1 MQNNLV
7 EQDSQQAWFRL
18 AIIFT
23 MSVIGTAGMW
33 SVVIILPNIQNE
45 FTLDRAASTYPYVAT
60 MFGYGFGNVI
70 IGRMLD
76 KIGIKK
82 PITTPSQACIYPSY
96 SMEWPDGLF
105 CSYYQFLSSFNIS
118 FYSRFF
124 KFII

>member
-1 MQNNLV
+1 MKNNLV

-82 PITTPSQACIYPSY
+82 PIIFALSLLVTSYVLSFFAKNVFLAIYHSI
-96 SMEWPDGLF
+96 F
-105 CSYYQFLSSFNIS
+105 F
-118 FYSRFF
+118 RFF
-124 KFII
+124 CRCLFWPNDG

>member
-18 AIIFT
+18 AIIFA

-82 PITTPSQACIYPSY
+82 PIIFALSLLVTSY
-96 SMEWPDGLF
+96 VLSFFAKNVFWLSTIQFFLGFSADG
-105 CSYYQFLSSFNIS
+105 
-118 FYSRFF
+118 
-124 KFII
+124 